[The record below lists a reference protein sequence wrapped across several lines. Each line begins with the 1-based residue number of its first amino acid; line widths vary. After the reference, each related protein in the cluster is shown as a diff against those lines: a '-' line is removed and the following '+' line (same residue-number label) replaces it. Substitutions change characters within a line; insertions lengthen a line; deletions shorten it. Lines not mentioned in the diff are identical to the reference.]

1 MFWEVTCSTFASHCL
16 PKSFWPYI
24 PGTNSG
30 TSKSHEVETISAYM
44 VCAVSCISFIALNL
58 LYCYRVCTSLFTMEF
73 TSLEVLFTV
82 WNYEIMCIC
91 CQHMLDMPIRTIICD
106 NLVSELLNL
115 FLHSKCQIYPVRLC
129 IYEDELQLLLHA
141 LMIYIRCQQ
150 QIITTN
156 ENSFRGG
163 NSSLLP
169 QTLQLVTVITKQK
182 LSEFFHFLLN
192 CCWMYFLLSN
202 KYP

>member
-1 MFWEVTCSTFASHCL
+1 MKL
-16 PKSFWPYI
+16 
-24 PGTNSG
+24 
-30 TSKSHEVETISAYM
+30 
-44 VCAVSCISFIALNL
+44 CAFVSFIALNP
-58 LYCYRVCTSLFTMEF
+58 LYCYRVCTSVFTTEF
-73 TSLEVLFTV
+73 TSSEVFFTV
-82 WNYEIMCIC
+82 GNYEIVCIC
-91 CQHMLDMPIRTIICD
+91 CQHMLDMPIATIICA
-106 NLVSELLNL
+106 NMVPELLNL
-115 FLHSKCQIYPVRLC
+115 FLHSKCQINPVRLWL
-129 IYEDELQLLLHA
+129 YEDELELFLHA